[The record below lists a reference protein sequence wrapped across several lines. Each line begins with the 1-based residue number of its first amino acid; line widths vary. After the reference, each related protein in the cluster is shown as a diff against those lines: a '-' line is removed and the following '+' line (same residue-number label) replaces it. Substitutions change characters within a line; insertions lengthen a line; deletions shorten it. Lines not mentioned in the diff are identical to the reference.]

1 MDLIPG
7 SGKFPGEGNGR
18 TLYSDLKNSMTR
30 GAWQA
35 TVHGVIES
43 DTTEH
48 TNVTELGDNA
58 EMKQSSGS

>member
-7 SGKFPGEGNGR
+7 SRRFPGEGNGR
-18 TLYSDLKNSMTR
+18 TLYSDLKNSMNR

-43 DTTEH
+43 DMTDR
-48 TNVTELGDNA
+48 LIA
-58 EMKQSSGS
+58 QMLQS

>member
-7 SGKFPGEGNGR
+7 SRRFPGEGNGR
-18 TLYSDLKNSMTR
+18 TFYSYLKNSMNR

-43 DTTEH
+43 DTTDR
-48 TNVTELGDNA
+48 LIA
-58 EMKQSSGS
+58 QMLQS